1 MFSNTYP
8 LFKPGRI
15 LKIEMLEELRDFP
28 REILDISFKEY
39 SNGIISG
46 CNIEVNNDYIV
57 VTKGIIKHQDMIYIL
72 KENYTIPYESTNQ
85 VQVLKIRFLGETIN
99 KDFIKLESEI
109 FLDDNLQVNID
120 EMELCRFKLKK
131 GARLRNNYVDFRDMS
146 TEYDTVNTINVPY
159 SAYGE
164 SSLNPDILRQF
175 ARELLKSNVSEAWD
189 ISFGMTCIQSR
200 DTVQKEIIMSYLLYK
215 LCIEKKDYSNEELY
229 LYLLDVLNKESNGQA
244 AGERR
249 RSGRFKTILID

>member
-1 MFSNTYP
+1 MFQNNYP
-8 LFKPGRI
+8 LFNSGRI

-28 REILDISFKEY
+28 REILDINFKDY

-46 CNIEVNNDYIV
+46 CDIEVNNDYII

-72 KENYTIPYESTNQ
+72 KKNYTIQYESTNQ

-109 FLDDNLQVNID
+109 FLDDDLQISKD

-131 GARLRNNYVDFRDMS
+131 GARLRTSYVDFRDMS
-146 TEYDTVNTINVPY
+146 TEYDTVSIINVPY

-164 SSLNPDILRQF
+164 SSLNPNILRKF
-175 ARELLKSNVSEAWD
+175 GRELLRCNVSEAWD

-200 DTVQKEIIMSYLLYK
+200 DIIQKEVIVSYLIYK
-215 LCIEKKDYSNEELY
+215 LGIEKKDYSNEELY
-229 LYLLDVLNKESNGQA
+229 LYLLDVLNRENNGQTVND
-244 AGERR
+244 ERR
-249 RSGRFKTILID
+249 NRKFKTILID